1 MKPTLLFYDE
11 VISTNLVLAQKIADE
26 AVCNEWL
33 VVCAE
38 YQTKGRGQ
46 ASNCWESERAKNL
59 LFSILLKPGNI
70 LALEQFLISQMVAL
84 SLKDVLESFLQR
96 KVCIKWPNDI
106 YVDDNKIAGILI
118 ENTLQGS
125 CINTS
130 IVGIGLNVNQTVF
143 KSDAPNPVSM
153 KQLTNKDFDKRLILD
168 AVLQRLTFYYDNLTM
183 QKRKTIVAQ
192 YKESLY
198 RNSGFF
204 PFETNENE
212 RFFAKI
218 HDVLPSGELV
228 LIRQK
233 DSLPMTFAF
242 KEVRFC
248 I

>member
-1 MKPTLLFYDE
+1 MKPTLLLYDE

-26 AVCNEWL
+26 AACDEWS

-38 YQTKGRGQ
+38 HQTRGRGQ

-59 LFSILLKPGNI
+59 LFSILLKPENV
-70 LALEQFLISQMVAL
+70 LASEQFLISQMVAL
-84 SLKDVLESFLQR
+84 SLKDVLELFLQR

-106 YVDDNKIAGILI
+106 YIDDKKIAGILI
-118 ENTLQGS
+118 ENTLLGS
-125 CINTS
+125 RINNS

-153 KQLTNKDFDKRLILD
+153 KQLAGKDFDKQLILD
-168 AVLQRLTFYYDNLTM
+168 AVLQRLAFYYTNPTL
-183 QKRKTIVAQ
+183 QNRKMITAQ
-192 YKESLY
+192 YKKSLY

-204 PFETNENE
+204 PFETNGNE

-228 LIRQK
+228 LIREK
-233 DSLPMTFAF
+233 DNVPMTFSF

>member
-11 VISTNLVLAQKIADE
+11 VISTNLVLARKIADE
-26 AVCNEWL
+26 AACNEWL

-70 LALEQFLISQMVAL
+70 LAPEQFLISQMVAL

-153 KQLTNKDFDKRLILD
+153 KQLANKDFDKRLILD
-168 AVLQRLTFYYDNLTM
+168 AILQRLTFYYDNLTM